1 LALASVSKEPAVTE
15 HYDVIIVGAGIS
27 GITAAYHLQKLCP
40 SKSFLVLEGRAD
52 LGGTWDLFRY
62 PGIRS
67 DSDMFTLGYRWKPW
81 LKPKG
86 IAEGQLIQDYV
97 REAAHEQGIHSKI
110 RFKHHVKNASWSSE
124 RARWT
129 LDVQAGSQNGSNG
142 AQENLRYSCNFLYMC
157 SGYYDYENGYAPKF
171 EGQEQF
177 AGQIVHPQHWT
188 PEVDY
193 AGKRVVVIGS
203 GATAVT
209 LVPALA
215 EKAANVVMLQ
225 RSPTYVVAFPAKDVI
240 ADYFRKK
247 FSPMT
252 AYRITRWKNISL
264 GAFFYQLARRRPDIA
279 KRRIV
284 DAAKEALGPQF
295 DVDTHFTPRYGVW
308 DQRVCV
314 VPDGDLFQAMKNGR
328 AEVVTDA
335 IDRFTPKGILLKSG
349 RELEADL
356 IVTATGIEMKLMGG
370 VTVSVDGKPFEIG
383 KSLSYK
389 GCMFSDLP
397 NVAYSFGYF
406 NASWTLKADLIAE
419 YVCRLLGLLDA
430 KGASYAVP
438 RTGGAELSEEPFVH
452 FSSGYVKRALGRVPN
467 QGSKHPFKLYQN
479 YLKDIRV
486 LRFEKL
492 EDGFL
497 QLGKAGLLGEKVSP
511 PAAQVGPQL

>member
-1 LALASVSKEPAVTE
+1 VTE

-40 SKSFLVLEGRAD
+40 AKSFLVLEARAD

-97 REAAHEQGIHSKI
+97 REAAHEQGIFSKI
-110 RFKHHVKNASWSSE
+110 RFRQRLTQASWSSD
-124 RARWT
+124 RARWS
-129 LDVQAGSQNGSNG
+129 LDVQAHAQNGAQNG
-142 AQENLRYSCNFLYMC
+142 ADSNQENLRYTCNFLYMC
-157 SGYYDYENGYAPKF
+157 SGYYDYEQGYAPKF
-171 EGQEQF
+171 PGQDEF
-177 AGQIVHPQHWT
+177 AGRVVHPQHWT
-188 PEVDY
+188 PDIDY
-193 AGKRVVVIGS
+193 AGKRIVVIGS

-215 EKAANVVMLQ
+215 AKAENVVMLQ
-225 RSPTYVVAFPAKDVI
+225 RSPTYVVSFPAQDVI
-240 ADYFRKK
+240 ANFFRKR

-252 AYRITRWKNISL
+252 AYRVTRWKNISL
-264 GAFFYQLARRRPDIA
+264 GAFFYGLARRSPDKA
-279 KRRIV
+279 RKRIV
-284 DAAKEALGPQF
+284 DAVKEALGPGH
-295 DVDTHFTPRYGVW
+295 DVDKHFSPRYGVW

-314 VPDGDLFQAMKNGR
+314 VPDGDLFEAMKAGR

-335 IDRFTPKGILLKSG
+335 IERFTPKGIRLASG
-349 RELEADL
+349 RELEADM

-370 VTVSVDGKPFEIG
+370 VSVTVDGRPFEMAHA
-383 KSLSYK
+383 LSYK
-389 GCMFSDLP
+389 GCMFTDLP

-419 YVCRLLGLLDA
+419 YVCRLLTLLDS
-430 KGASYAVP
+430 KHASYCVP
-438 RTGGAELSEEPFVH
+438 RHSDPEMGEQPFVH
-452 FSSGYVKRALGRVPN
+452 FSSGYVKRAVGRVPK

-479 YLKDIRV
+479 YLKDISV
-486 LRFEKL
+486 LRYGKL

-497 QLGKAGLLGEKVSP
+497 QLGHTVNAPSDRASSAGRDGREQRTQP
-511 PAAQVGPQL
+511 

>member
-1 LALASVSKEPAVTE
+1 VTE

-27 GITAAYHLQKLCP
+27 GITAAYHLQKQCP
-40 SKSFLVLEGRAD
+40 GKSYLVLEGRAD

-67 DSDMFTLGYRWKPW
+67 DSDMFTLGFRWKPW

-86 IAEGQLIQDYV
+86 IAEGQLIQDYL

-110 RFKHHVKNASWSSE
+110 RFQQRVAEASWSSE

-129 LDVQAGSQNGSNG
+129 LDVHTGSQPSASKDEPG
-142 AQENLRYSCNFLYMC
+142 ENLRYTCNFLYMG
-157 SGYYDYENGYAPKF
+157 SGYYDYEQGYAPKF
-171 EGQEQF
+171 EGQDQF
-177 AGQIVHPQHWT
+177 AGKIVHPQHWT
-188 PEVDY
+188 SDVDY

-225 RSPTYVVAFPAKDVI
+225 RSPSYVVSLPSQDPI
-240 ADYFRKK
+240 ASFFRKRV
-247 FSPMT
+247 SPMN
-252 AYRITRWKNISL
+252 AYRLTRWKNISL
-264 GAFFYQLARRRPDIA
+264 SSFFYALARRNPAAAR
-279 KRRIV
+279 KRIMN
-284 DAAKEALGPQF
+284 ATKEALGASV
-295 DVDTHFTPRYGVW
+295 DVDKHFSPRYGVW
-308 DQRVCV
+308 DQRVCL
-314 VPDGDLFQAMKNGR
+314 VPDGDLFESIKSGR
-328 AEVVTDA
+328 AEVVTDE
-335 IDRFTPKGILLKSG
+335 IERFTPQGIRLRSG

-370 VTVSVDGKPFEIG
+370 VKVTVDGRAFEVS

-389 GCMFSDLP
+389 GCMFSDVP

-419 YVCRLLGLLDA
+419 YVCRVLQALDA
-430 KGASYAVP
+430 KGASYCVP
-438 RTGGAELSEEPFVH
+438 HHEDPEISEEPFVH
-452 FSSGYVKRALGRVPN
+452 FSSGYVQRAVARVPK

-479 YLKDIRV
+479 YLKDISV
-486 LRFEKL
+486 LRFGRID
-492 EDGFL
+492 DGFL
-497 QLGKAGLLGEKVSP
+497 KFKQAGKPSEK
-511 PAAQVGPQL
+511 PAPHQAPRADHPLA